1 MPTSGAHSRVPQ
13 RRRGSGG
20 QLLPQPA
27 RFCTVMIVFPANSLH
42 LPTAQKLIVIVPDSL
57 NVCGNHL
64 ELQAGASRIN
74 DENVHIVTT
83 DASWVQ
89 RARSLFHR
97 IAFRYQ
103 PICHLS
109 AATAPSLRGVPMGP
123 DTLVRMCG
131 IGNDHEKA
139 TWMSRASS
147 CTIFQRC
154 NPEKLFSF
162 HLLLIV
168 MFASAR

>member
-1 MPTSGAHSRVPQ
+1 MPASAAHSRVPQ

-20 QLLPQPA
+20 QLLPQTCA
-27 RFCTVMIVFPANSLH
+27 VLHGDDWFPANSLH
-42 LPTAQKLIVIVPDSL
+42 QKLIVIVPDSL

-64 ELQAGASRIN
+64 ELQAGAYRIN

-109 AATAPSLRGVPMGP
+109 AATAPSLRRVPMGP

-147 CTIFQRC
+147 CTIFQRY